1 MWKMSDWRDTCTEFK
16 CVSHAWNHNVA
27 ISVLLFSNSKNASW
41 FQILLNFLYSKK
53 KNLLLLAIKQ
63 YCFNFLYFYPLPYIE
78 INLHLSICYV
88 LHHTGKLSDAW
99 SLIKHC
105 TAAKNFGFLEFQ

>member
-41 FQILLNFLYSKK
+41 FQILLIFLYSKK
-53 KNLLLLAIKQ
+53 KKLACNKTILFQ
-63 YCFNFLYFYPLPYIE
+63 LFIFL
-78 INLHLSICYV
+78 
-88 LHHTGKLSDAW
+88 
-99 SLIKHC
+99 SLTIY
-105 TAAKNFGFLEFQ
+105 